1 MPGGQ
6 APAELDTAIVE
17 QIDECV
23 QENCHVTGRLAFSM
37 MDAGVQR
44 LPASRMNLPRESS
57 RVLLDYHLEI
67 DKGYYSWSHF

>member
-1 MPGGQ
+1 MTGGQ

-44 LPASRMNLPRESS
+44 LPAKPDE
-57 RVLLDYHLEI
+57 
-67 DKGYYSWSHF
+67 FTT